1 MNMKEHLLAALRD
14 ELEEWEALLDR
25 LSEEQICAPD
35 SSSGWSIKDNIAHLW
50 AWQQRTLARAESARL
65 DREPVFP
72 RWPQDINPEEEGATD
87 RINAWIYETCREQ
100 SWAEVHQN
108 WKVGFEG
115 LLESAAGVAERD
127 LLETERY
134 PWLKPYSLANY
145 LIASYHHHL
154 EHIETLRK

>member
-1 MNMKEHLLAALRD
+1 MNLKEHLLAGLRE
-14 ELEEWEALLDR
+14 ELEEWETLLGG

-35 SSSGWSIKDNIAHLW
+35 LPNGWSIKDNIAHLW

-65 DREPVFP
+65 NREPVFP
-72 RWPQDINPEEEGATD
+72 RWPENLDLEAEDATD

-108 WKVGFEG
+108 WKAVFQGV
-115 LLESAAGVAERD
+115 LESASGVAERD
-127 LLETERY
+127 MLETERY

-145 LIASYHHHL
+145 LIATYDHHQ
-154 EHIETLRK
+154 EHIEVLRT